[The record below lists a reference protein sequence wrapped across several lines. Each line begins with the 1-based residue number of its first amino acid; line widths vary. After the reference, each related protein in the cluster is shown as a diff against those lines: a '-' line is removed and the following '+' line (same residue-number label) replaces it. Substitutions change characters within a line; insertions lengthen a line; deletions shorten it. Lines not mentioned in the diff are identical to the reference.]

1 MALGKVVLM
10 EMFTTIDIVVGAIGA
25 SAGLVALVTGIVAY
39 RRYRWEIDNGERAPQ
54 GRSRP

>member
-1 MALGKVVLM
+1 MLM